1 MAIVKEYKA
10 EQLRNIVLLSHG
22 GAGKTSLAEAML
34 YDSGGVSRLGRVD
47 EGTTA
52 SDYDQE
58 EIRRK
63 ISVNTSVIPCEWG
76 GHKVNVLD
84 TPGYADFVGEVKGA
98 LRAADSAL
106 VILDAVSGVEVGT
119 ELVWEYADEVGLPR
133 MLFVNK
139 MDRENAD
146 FGRAVGQAQASLP
159 GSIVPLQLPVGAQES
174 FEGVVDLV
182 RMKAYRGEKGEQG
195 DIPESIREQAESAHL
210 KLMEAAAEQEDE
222 LLEKYFEEETLTQ
235 EEIVRG
241 LAAGVRSGSL
251 VPVLCGSATKNVG
264 VRALLDVVTKY
275 SPSPVDSEGYAATN
289 AATGEEER
297 LEPVVQGPLATLVFK
312 TLADPYVGKLTY
324 FRVFSGAMESDSRVF
339 NASRGEEERLGQLYC
354 PQGKEQ
360 NPTER
365 VVAGDIGSVAKLQH
379 TETGDTLCDKDH
391 PLTLPAIEFPAPIF
405 SAAIAPKTKADLDKL
420 GTGLARLTEEDPTL
434 RVDREA
440 STRETVLSGMGESH
454 IDIAARRLQSKFG
467 VEITTAVPKVPYR
480 ETISKVG
487 TSQYRH
493 KKQTGGAGQFA
504 EVWLRVEPLPRGTG
518 FEYDSE
524 VREGHISRSFIPSIE
539 KGIKQ
544 VLTQGVTSGSPIV
557 DVKAVVYDGKEH
569 PVDSKDI
576 AFQIAGR
583 EAFKEA
589 VGNAGPVLLE
599 PIMNLTITIPEGNM
613 GDVLGDLNTKRARVM
628 GTEQKGHK
636 TIITAQAPLAEIQ
649 GYATDLRS
657 ITQGRGVF
665 GMVFSHREE
674 VPRNLTDEIIS
685 RAQLEEEKE

>member
-1 MAIVKEYKA
+1 VKEYRG

-47 EGTTA
+47 EGTTV
-52 SDYDQE
+52 SDYDPE

-63 ISVNTSVIPCEWG
+63 ISVNTSVIPCEWD

-98 LRAADSAL
+98 LRAADSAI
-106 VILDAVSGVEVGT
+106 VILDAVAGVEVGT
-119 ELVWEYADEVGLPR
+119 ELVWEYADELDLPR

-146 FGRAVGQAQASLP
+146 FNRAVGQAQAGLP
-159 GSIVPLQLPVGAQES
+159 GNIVPLQLPIGAQES

-182 RMKAYRGEKGEQG
+182 RMKAYRGEKGEEG
-195 DIPESIREQAESAHL
+195 DVPQSMREKAEASHL
-210 KLMEAAAEQEDE
+210 KLMEAAAEQDDE

-235 EEIVRG
+235 EEIIRG

-251 VPVLCGSATKNVG
+251 VPVMCGAATRNVG
-264 VRALLDVVTKY
+264 VRPLLDVITRY
-275 SPSPVDSEGYAATN
+275 CPSPLEVEACVATN
-289 AATGEEER
+289 AATDEEER
-297 LEPVVQGPLATLVFK
+297 LEPVAQGPLATLVFK

-339 NASRGEEERLGQLYC
+339 NASRGEEERLGQLYS

-360 NPTER
+360 NPTEK
-365 VVAGDIGSVAKLQH
+365 VIAGDIGAVAKLQH
-379 TETGDTLCDKDH
+379 TETGDTLSDKDH
-391 PLTLPAIEFPAPIF
+391 PLTLPAINYPHPIF
-405 SAAIAPKTKADLDKL
+405 SAAITPKTKADMDKL
-420 GTGLARLTEEDPTL
+420 GSALARLTEEDPTL
-434 RVDREA
+434 RVDRDS

-524 VREGHISRSFIPSIE
+524 VREGHISKSFIPSIE
-539 KGIKQ
+539 KGIRQ
-544 VLTQGVTSGSPIV
+544 VLSQGVTSGSPIV
-557 DVKAVVYDGKEH
+557 DVKGVVYDGKEH

-589 VGNAGPVLLE
+589 VRNAGPVLLE
-599 PIMNLTITIPEGNM
+599 PIMTFTITIPEGNM

-628 GTEQKGHK
+628 GTEQKGNK
-636 TIITAQAPLAEIQ
+636 TIITAQAPLAEMQ
-649 GYATDLRS
+649 SYATDLRS

-665 GMVFSHREE
+665 GMEFSHYEE
-674 VPRNLTDEIIS
+674 VPRNLAEEIIS
-685 RAQLEEEKE
+685 KAHLEEEKE

>member
-1 MAIVKEYKA
+1 MKEYKA
-10 EQLRNIVLLSHG
+10 EELRNIVLLSHG

-34 YDSGGVSRLGRVD
+34 YVSGGVSRLGRVD

-52 SDYDQE
+52 SDYDPE

-63 ISVNTSVIPCEWG
+63 ISVNTSVIPCEWD

-98 LRAADSAL
+98 LRAADSA
-106 VILDAVSGVEVGT
+106 VVVLDAVSGVEVGT

-146 FGRAVGQAQASLP
+146 FDRAVGQAQASLP
-159 GSIVPLQLPVGAQES
+159 GNIVPLQLPVGAQDS

-182 RMKAYRGEKGEQG
+182 RMKAYRGEKGEEG
-195 DIPESIREQAESAHL
+195 DVPQSMREKAEASHL
-210 KLMEAAAEQEDE
+210 KLMEAAAEQDDE
-222 LLEKYFEEETLTQ
+222 LLERYFEEETLTQ

-251 VPVLCGSATKNVG
+251 VPVMCGAATKDVG
-264 VRALLDVVTKY
+264 VRPLLDVITRY
-275 SPSPVDSEGYAATN
+275 CPSPLDVEGYVATS

-297 LEPVVQGPLATLVFK
+297 LEPVVGGPLATLVFK

-339 NASRGEEERLGQLYC
+339 NASRGEEERLGQLYS
-354 PQGKEQ
+354 PKGKEQ
-360 NPTER
+360 NPTEK
-365 VVAGDIGSVAKLQH
+365 VVAGDIGAVAKLQH

-391 PLTLPAIEFPAPIF
+391 PLTLPAISFPHPIF
-405 SAAIAPKTKADLDKL
+405 SAAITPKTKADLDKL
-420 GTGLARLTEEDPTL
+420 GSALARLTEEDPTL
-434 RVDREA
+434 RVDRDA

-454 IDIAARRLQSKFG
+454 IDIAARRLHSKFG

-539 KGIKQ
+539 KGIRQ
-544 VLTQGVTSGSPIV
+544 VLSQGVTSGSPIV
-557 DVKAVVYDGKEH
+557 DVKGVVYDGKEH

-589 VGNAGPVLLE
+589 VRNAGPVLLE
-599 PIMNLTITIPEGNM
+599 PIMTFTITIPEASM

-628 GTEQKGHK
+628 GTEQKGNK
-636 TIITAQAPLAEIQ
+636 IIITAQAPLAEMQ

-665 GMVFSHREE
+665 GMEFSRYEE
-674 VPRNLTDEIIS
+674 VPRNLAEEIIS
-685 RAQLEEEKE
+685 RAQPEEEKE

>member
-1 MAIVKEYKA
+1 VKEYRA

-47 EGTTA
+47 DGTTA
-52 SDYDQE
+52 SDYDPE
-58 EIRRK
+58 ETRRK
-63 ISVNTSVIPCEWG
+63 ISVNTSVIPCEWDA
-76 GHKVNVLD
+76 HKVNVLD

-98 LRAADSAL
+98 LRAADSAV
-106 VILDAVSGVEVGT
+106 VIVDAVAGVEVGT
-119 ELVWEYADEVGLPR
+119 ELVWEYADEVDMPR

-146 FGRAVGQAQASLP
+146 FGRAVSQAKASLA
-159 GSIVPLQLPVGAQES
+159 GNIVPLQVPVGAQDS

-182 RMKAYRGEKGEQG
+182 RMKAYLGEKGEEG
-195 DIPESIREQAESAHL
+195 DIPESLREEAESSHL
-210 KLMEAAAEQEDE
+210 KLMEAAAEQDDE

-241 LAAGVRSGSL
+241 LAAGVRTGSL
-251 VPVLCGSATKNVG
+251 VPVL
-264 VRALLDVVTKY
+264 DVITKY
-275 SPSPVDSEGYAATN
+275 SPSPLNTEGYAATN
-289 AATGEEER
+289 AATGDEET
-297 LEPVVQGPLATLVFK
+297 LEPVLQGPLATLVFK

-339 NASRGEEERLGQLYC
+339 NASAGEEERLGQLYF
-354 PQGKEQ
+354 PKGKEQ

-365 VVAGDIGSVAKLQH
+365 VVAGDIGAVAKLQH
-379 TETGDTLCDKDH
+379 TDTGDTLCDKDH
-391 PLTLPAIEFPAPIF
+391 PLTLPAISFPNPIF

-420 GTGLARLTEEDPTL
+420 GTALARLTEEDPTL
-434 RVDREA
+434 RVDRDA

-454 IDIAARRLQSKFG
+454 IDIAARRLHSKFG

-518 FEYDSE
+518 FEYESE

-539 KGIKQ
+539 KGIRQ
-544 VLTQGVTSGSPIV
+544 VLSQGVASGSPIV
-557 DVKAVVYDGKEH
+557 DVKSVVYDGKEH

-589 VGNAGPVLLE
+589 VRDAGPVLLE
-599 PIMNLTITIPEGNM
+599 PIMTLAITIPEASM

-628 GTEQKGHK
+628 GTEQKGTK
-636 TIITAQAPLAEIQ
+636 TTITAQAPLAEMQ

-665 GMVFSHREE
+665 GMEFSHYEE
-674 VPRNLTDEIIS
+674 VPRSLADEIIS
-685 RAQLEEEKE
+685 RAQLEEANE

>member
-1 MAIVKEYKA
+1 MKEYKA

-22 GAGKTSLAEAML
+22 GAGKTSLAEAMV

-47 EGTTA
+47 DGTTA
-52 SDYDQE
+52 SDYDPE

-106 VILDAVSGVEVGT
+106 VVLDAVSGVEVGT

-159 GSIVPLQLPVGAQES
+159 GHIVPLQLPVGAQES

-182 RMKAYRGEKGEQG
+182 RMKAYRGEKGEEG
-195 DIPESIREQAESAHL
+195 DIPESMREQAESSHL

-251 VPVLCGSATKNVG
+251 VPVLCGAATKNVG
-264 VRALLDVVTKY
+264 VRPLLDVITKY
-275 SPSPVDSEGYAATN
+275 SPSPVDIEGYAATN
-289 AATGEEER
+289 AATGDEER
-297 LEPVVQGPLATLVFK
+297 LEPVVQGPLAALIFK

-339 NASRGEEERLGQLYC
+339 NASKGEEERLGQLYS
-354 PQGKEQ
+354 PKGKEQ
-360 NPTER
+360 NPTEK
-365 VVAGDIGSVAKLQH
+365 VVAGDIGAVAKLQH

-391 PLTLPAIEFPAPIF
+391 PLTLPAISFPQPIF

-420 GTGLARLTEEDPTL
+420 GTALARLTEEDPTL

-467 VEITTAVPKVPYR
+467 VEITTAVPKVPFR
-480 ETISKVG
+480 ETVSKVG

-544 VLTQGVTSGSPIV
+544 VLTQGVIAGYPVV
-557 DVKAVVYDGKEH
+557 DVKSVVYDGKEH

-583 EAFKEA
+583 ESFKEA
-589 VGNAGPVLLE
+589 VRDGAPVLLE
-599 PIMNLTITIPEGNM
+599 PIMTFTITIPEGSM

-628 GTEQKGHK
+628 GTEQKGDK
-636 TIITAQAPLAEIQ
+636 TTITAQAPLAEMQ

-665 GMVFSHREE
+665 GMEFSHYEE
-674 VPRNLTDEIIS
+674 VPRSLTDEIIS